1 MSRCQ
6 RRKLNLQVKRDFQRW
21 LLMQVGGA
29 VLLSAAVAAGVL
41 YFYARQE
48 VGESFYSAHVTIR
61 RVSDLLLPVILAGAG
76 VSLLSGILMAIF
88 IPQKIAG
95 PIYRI
100 EEELRQ
106 LGDGDLT
113 VQIRLRQGDILMDF
127 ADTVNNSVEQL
138 RGRVKGVQDGLAKEE
153 TAEAARQELARLRT

>member
-1 MSRCQ
+1 
-6 RRKLNLQVKRDFQRW
+6 
-21 LLMQVGGA
+21 MQVGGA